1 MEPIILSPPAG
12 LCQWVQLYCLYR
24 RSFPRSERKP
34 FRIILKKYRAGNTH
48 IWCILQTGKFLGFAA
63 TMNSPDL
70 VMLDYLAISRKH
82 RGRGIGTAAM
92 TQLLARYRDRGFLL
106 EIESPFEPGPDQAL
120 RQRRKQFYVNCGMEP
135 LHIMAQVF
143 GVPRTAVSPLR
154 ITGISTGT
162 FTVPRQPGTSC
173 RQSIPRHKKS
183 APQGEAQSGK
193 HLGISTMKRTGRA
206 QGSYDHHCT
215 NCALKRGLIFLLRSG
230 LFKSRWDQSFT

>member
-1 MEPIILSPPAG
+1 MGAAVLSVPPQLSPVGAEAVPHHPEKIPG
-12 LCQWVQLYCLYR
+12 RQY
-24 RSFPRSERKP
+24 P
-34 FRIILKKYRAGNTH
+34 

-120 RQRRKQFYVNCGMEP
+120 RQRRKQFYVNCGLEP

-143 GVPRTAVSPLR
+143 GVPMELLGKSCCL
-154 ITGISTGT
+154 T
-162 FTVPRQPGTSC
+162 FEDYRNFYRDFYRPQAA
-173 RQSIPRHKKS
+173 RHILP
-183 APQGEAQSGK
+183 AEYPEA
-193 HLGISTMKRTGRA
+193 
-206 QGSYDHHCT
+206 
-215 NCALKRGLIFLLRSG
+215 
-230 LFKSRWDQSFT
+230 

>member
-12 LCQWVQLYCLYR
+12 LRQWVQLYCLYR

-92 TQLLARYRDRGFLL
+92 TQLLACYRDRGFLL
-106 EIESPFEPGPDQAL
+106 EIESPYEPGPDQAL
-120 RQRRKQFYVNCGMEP
+120 RQRRKQFYVNCGLEP
-135 LHIMAQVF
+135 IPVRAEVF
-143 GVPRTAVSPLR
+143 GVNMEL
-154 ITGISTGT
+154 
-162 FTVPRQPGTSC
+162 
-173 RQSIPRHKKS
+173 
-183 APQGEAQSGK
+183 
-193 HLGISTMKRTGRA
+193 LGVRCTMDYPAYQNFYRDNYSQWAADHIRPVKR
-206 QGSYDHHCT
+206 DM
-215 NCALKRGLIFLLRSG
+215 
-230 LFKSRWDQSFT
+230 

>member
-1 MEPIILSPPAG
+1 MEPITLSPPAG
-12 LCQWVQLYCLYR
+12 LRQWVQLYCLYR

-34 FRIILKKYRAGNTH
+34 FHIILKKYRADNTH

-120 RQRRKQFYVNCGMEP
+120 RQRRKQFYVNCGLEP

-143 GVPRTAVSPLR
+143 GVPMELL
-154 ITGISTGT
+154 GKNCCLT
-162 FTVPRQPGTSC
+162 FEDYRNFYRDFYRPQAA
-173 RQSIPRHKKS
+173 RHILP
-183 APQGEAQSGK
+183 AEYPEA
-193 HLGISTMKRTGRA
+193 
-206 QGSYDHHCT
+206 
-215 NCALKRGLIFLLRSG
+215 
-230 LFKSRWDQSFT
+230 